1 MGDEKD
7 QETYVFCPSQVSKRL
22 RSLFEDDDNVIRVLM
37 NTPDPYKSVQE
48 VALMFQGMIT
58 LEEVHDALYG
68 GNIE

>member
-7 QETYVFCPSQVSKRL
+7 QETYVFAL
-22 RSLFEDDDNVIRVLM
+22 RKYLNDCGVFEDDDNVIRVLM